1 MRSQKIQDSGF
12 KIQKFT
18 YFWLLE
24 TMENTNNLLEK
35 VTGISISDYAYDL
48 PDEKIAKYPLAERDQ
63 SKLLV
68 WKNGSIQDSQF
79 GNLPDFLPSNSLLI
93 FNNTKVIRARLH
105 FQKETGAKIEIFC
118 LDPIDPADY
127 QIAFQSTQ
135 SCVWK
140 CMIGNQK
147 KWKGEPLRKIIRIN
161 DTEIE
166 LSAEQTDPEN
176 NKSLILFR
184 WNNSNFEFAR
194 IIEHAGSLPIP
205 PYLNRETEQS
215 DLERYQTVYSKIK
228 GSVAAPT
235 AGLHF
240 TEKVFNHLTEDGH
253 EMAEL
258 TLHVGAGTF
267 QPVKSETI
275 SGHEMHSEH
284 LYISRDFLK
293 KLIHHSGKKIAVG
306 TTSVR
311 TLESLYWLGLQAY
324 KKPELSISDLKV
336 VQWEAYQEENCPIGA
351 NTAVN
356 ALIKLLE
363 RNQIDYLS
371 ASTQIIIAPGYQFR
385 IVDGLIT
392 NFHQPQSTLLL
403 LISAYLGEEWRTIYN
418 HALTNNYRF
427 LSYGD
432 SNLYLKF

>member
-1 MRSQKIQDSGF
+1 
-12 KIQKFT
+12 
-18 YFWLLE
+18 
-24 TMENTNNLLEK
+24 MENTNKLLEQ
-35 VTGISISDYAYDL
+35 VTGISIGDYAYEL
-48 PDEKIAKYPLAERDQ
+48 PDARIAKYPLAERDL

-68 WKNGSIQDSQF
+68 WKNGNIQDTQF
-79 GNLPDFLPSNSLLI
+79 RSLPEHLPANSLLI

-118 LDPIDPADY
+118 LDPHEPADY
-127 QIAFQSTQ
+127 QIAFQTTK

-147 KWKGEPLRKIIRIN
+147 KWKGERLRKTILI
-161 DTEIE
+161 DETEIE
-166 LSAEQTDPEN
+166 LCAEQIDQA
-176 NKSLILFR
+176 NKNLIRFS
-184 WNNSNFEFAR
+184 WNNPDFEFSR

-240 TEKVFNHLTEDGH
+240 TEKVFSHLQDEGH
-253 EMAEL
+253 ELAEL

-284 LYISRDFLK
+284 LYISRDFLN

-311 TLESLYWLGLQAY
+311 TLESLYWLGIQAI
-324 KKPELSISDLKV
+324 KNPEINIEDLKIS
-336 VQWEAYQEENCPIGA
+336 QWEAYQEDTSNIQDKA
-351 NTAVN
+351 ALA
-356 ALIKLLE
+356 ALIELLD
-363 RNQIDYLS
+363 RNQTDYLS

-403 LISAYLGEEWRTIYN
+403 LISAYLGDDWRKIYD
-418 HALTNNYRF
+418 HALANGYRF

-432 SNLYLKF
+432 SNLYLKTES

>member
-1 MRSQKIQDSGF
+1 
-12 KIQKFT
+12 
-18 YFWLLE
+18 
-24 TMENTNNLLEK
+24 MESTNKLLEK

-48 PDEKIAKYPLAERDQ
+48 PDEKIAKYPLDERDQ

-68 WKNGSIQDSQF
+68 WKNGLIQDSQF
-79 GNLPDFLPSNSLLI
+79 ENLPEFLPSNSLLI

-105 FQKETGAKIEIFC
+105 FQKETGAKIELFC
-118 LDPIDPADY
+118 LDPVDPSDY
-127 QIAFQSTQ
+127 QIAFQTTQ

-147 KWKGEPLRKIIRIN
+147 KWKGDRLRKIITI
-161 DTEIE
+161 DETEIE
-166 LSAEQTDPEN
+166 LCAEQTDPEN
-176 NKSLILFR
+176 NKSLIQFS
-184 WNNSNFEFAR
+184 WNNPDFEFSR
-194 IIEHAGSLPIP
+194 IIESAGSLPIP

-240 TEKVFNHLTEDGH
+240 TDKVFSHLTEDGH

-267 QPVKSETI
+267 QPVKSEI
-275 SGHEMHSEH
+275 LSGHEMHSEH

-293 KLIHHSGKKIAVG
+293 KLIGHSGKKIAVG

-311 TLESLYWLGLQAY
+311 TLESLYWLGLQAHQN
-324 KKPELSISDLKV
+324 PEMSISDLKV
-336 VQWEAYQEENCPIGA
+336 TQWEAYQAETSSIEA
-351 NTAVN
+351 NIALQ
-356 ALIKLLE
+356 ALIQLLE
-363 RNQIDYLS
+363 RNQAEYLS

-403 LISAYLGEEWRTIYN
+403 LISAYLGDEWQTIYD

-432 SNLYLKF
+432 SNLYLKS

>member
-1 MRSQKIQDSGF
+1 
-12 KIQKFT
+12 
-18 YFWLLE
+18 
-24 TMENTNNLLEK
+24 MENTNNLLEK

-48 PDEKIAKYPLAERDQ
+48 PDEKIAKYPLEARDQ

-68 WKNGSIQDSQF
+68 WKNGSIQDSHF
-79 GNLPDFLPSNSLLI
+79 GNLPEFLPPQSLLI

-118 LDPIDPADY
+118 LDPVDPADY
-127 QIAFQSTQ
+127 QISFQTTR
-135 SCVWK
+135 SCIWK

-147 KWKGEPLRKIIRIN
+147 KWKGESLRKIIRI
-161 DTEIE
+161 DDAEIE
-166 LSAEQTDPEN
+166 LCAEQTDPEN
-176 NKSLILFR
+176 NKSLIRFS
-184 WNNSNFEFAR
+184 WNNPDFEFSR

-240 TEKVFNHLTEDGH
+240 TEKVFSHLTDDGH
-253 EMAEL
+253 ELAEL

-293 KLIHHSGKKIAVG
+293 KLIYHSGKKIAVG

-311 TLESLYWLGLQAY
+311 TLESLYWLGLQALNN
-324 KKPELSISDLKV
+324 PEINPDDLKIT
-336 VQWEAYQEENCPIGA
+336 QWEAYQEKDCSIEA
-351 NTAVN
+351 NTALE
-356 ALIKLLE
+356 ALIKLLD
-363 RNQIDYLS
+363 RNQTDYLS

-418 HALTNNYRF
+418 HALANNYRF

-432 SNLYLKF
+432 SNLYLKS

>member
-1 MRSQKIQDSGF
+1 
-12 KIQKFT
+12 
-18 YFWLLE
+18 
-24 TMENTNNLLEK
+24 MENTNNLLEK
-35 VTGISISDYAYDL
+35 VTGISIKDYAYEL
-48 PDEKIAKYPLAERDQ
+48 PDARIAKYPLAERDQ

-68 WKNGSIQDSQF
+68 WKNGNIQDTQF
-79 GNLPDFLPSNSLLI
+79 RNLPEHLPANSLLI

-118 LDPIDPADY
+118 LDPHDPTDY
-127 QIAFQSTQ
+127 QIAFQTTK
-135 SCVWK
+135 SCIWK

-147 KWKGEPLRKIIRIN
+147 KWKGERLKKIIWI
-161 DTEIE
+161 DESEIE
-166 LSAEQTDPEN
+166 LCAEQIDPET
-176 NKSLILFR
+176 NKSLIRFS
-184 WNNSNFEFAR
+184 WNNSEFEFSR
-194 IIEHAGSLPIP
+194 IIENAGSLPIP

-240 TEKVFNHLTEDGH
+240 TEKVFDHLQDEGH
-253 EMAEL
+253 ELAEL

-284 LYISRDFLK
+284 LYISRDFLN
-293 KLIHHSGKKIAVG
+293 KLIHHFGKKIAVG

-311 TLESLYWLGLQAY
+311 TLESLYWLGVQAWQN
-324 KKPELSISDLKV
+324 PELNIEDLKV
-336 VQWEAYQEENCPIGA
+336 SQWEAYRENGNSIQA
-351 NTAVN
+351 NQ
-356 ALIKLLE
+356 ALKALVELLDKH
-363 RNQIDYLS
+363 QTDYLS

-403 LISAYLGEEWRTIYN
+403 LISAYLGGEWRAIYD
-418 HALTNNYRF
+418 HALANDYRF

-432 SNLYLKF
+432 SNLYLKD

>member
-1 MRSQKIQDSGF
+1 MKNEN
-12 KIQKFT
+12 K
-18 YFWLLE
+18 LLSE
-24 TMENTNNLLEK
+24 
-35 VTGISISDYAYDL
+35 VAGISISDYAYNL
-48 PDEKIAKYPLAERDQ
+48 PDAKIAKYPLSERDQ

-68 WKNGSIQDSQF
+68 WKNGEIQDSSF
-79 GNLPDFLPSNSLLI
+79 KSLPEFLPLNSLLI

-118 LDPIDPADY
+118 LDPFDPVDY
-127 QIAFQSTQ
+127 QIAFQTSD
-135 SCVWK
+135 SCIWK

-147 KWKGEPLRKIIRIN
+147 KWKGEVLRKTIWI
-161 DTEIE
+161 DEFEIE
-166 LSAEQTDPEN
+166 LKAEQTDPEN
-176 NKSLILFR
+176 NKNLIRFS
-184 WNNSNFEFAR
+184 WNNPDFEFSR
-194 IIEHAGSLPIP
+194 IIENAGSLPIP

-240 TEKVFNHLTEDGH
+240 TEKVFNHLADEGH

-275 SGHEMHSEH
+275 SDHEMHSEH
-284 LYISRDFLK
+284 LYISREFLN
-293 KLIHHSGKKIAVG
+293 KLISHSGKKIAIG

-311 TLESLYWLGLQAY
+311 TLESLYWIGLQAY
-324 KKPELSISDLKV
+324 MNPELNISDLKV
-336 VQWEAYQEENCPIGA
+336 TQWEAYQEKENSLPASDAIQ
-351 NTAVN
+351 
-356 ALIKLLE
+356 ALIKLLD
-363 RNQIDYLS
+363 RNKTDFLS
-371 ASTQIIIAPGYQFR
+371 ASTQIIIVPGYQFR
-385 IVDGLIT
+385 IIDGLIT

-403 LISAYLGEEWRTIYN
+403 LISAYLGDEWRRIYE
-418 HALTNNYRF
+418 HALKTDYRF

-432 SNLYLKF
+432 SNFYLKD

>member
-1 MRSQKIQDSGF
+1 
-12 KIQKFT
+12 
-18 YFWLLE
+18 
-24 TMENTNNLLEK
+24 MENTNNLLEK
-35 VTGISISDYAYDL
+35 VTGISIGDYAYDL
-48 PDEKIAKYPLAERDQ
+48 PDEKIAKYPLDERDQ

-68 WKNGSIQDSQF
+68 WRNGHIQNSQF
-79 GNLPDFLPSNSLLI
+79 GSLPDFLPSNSLLI

-118 LDPIDPADY
+118 LDPVDPADY
-127 QIAFQSTQ
+127 QISFQTTQ

-147 KWKGEPLRKIIRIN
+147 KWKGEPLRKIISIDN
-161 DTEIE
+161 TEIE
-166 LSAEQTDPEN
+166 LCAEQTDPEN
-176 NKSLILFR
+176 NKSLIRFS
-184 WNNSNFEFAR
+184 WNNPNFEFSR

-240 TEKVFNHLTEDGH
+240 TEKVFKHLTEDGH
-253 EMAEL
+253 ELAEL

-293 KLIHHSGKKIAVG
+293 KLIQHSGKKIAVG

-311 TLESLYWLGLQAY
+311 TLESLYWLGLQAHQN
-324 KKPELSISDLKV
+324 PDINIADLKIS
-336 VQWEAYQEENCPIGA
+336 QWEAYQSEELQISSIDA
-351 NTAVN
+351 LKALVN
-356 ALIKLLE
+356 LLD
-363 RNQIDYLS
+363 RNQTDYLS

-385 IVDGLIT
+385 IVDGMIT

-403 LISAYLGEEWRTIYN
+403 LISAYLGDEWRTIYK
-418 HALTNNYRF
+418 HALANDYRF

-432 SNLYLKF
+432 SNLYLKS

>member
-1 MRSQKIQDSGF
+1 MNSFCLNLLIL
-12 KIQKFT
+12 
-18 YFWLLE
+18 YFCNQF
-24 TMENTNNLLEK
+24 MENTNELLRK
-35 VTGISISDYAYDL
+35 VTGISISDYSYNL
-48 PDEKIAKYPLAERDQ
+48 PDAKIAKYPLAERDQ

-68 WKNGSIQDSQF
+68 WKHGQIQDARFQ
-79 GNLPDFLPSNSLLI
+79 NLADFLPSNSLLI

-105 FQKETGAKIEIFC
+105 FQKETGARIEIFC
-118 LDPIDPADY
+118 LDPHDPADY
-127 QIAFQSTQ
+127 QIAFQTTK

-147 KWKGEPLRKIIRIN
+147 KWKGEKLRKILRIDGF
-161 DTEIE
+161 DTELI
-166 LSAEQTDPEN
+166 AEQTNLGKD
-176 NKSLILFR
+176 KSLVKFS
-184 WNNSNFEFAR
+184 WNNPDFEFSR

-240 TEKVFNHLTEDGH
+240 TEKVISQLEKDGH

-267 QPVKSETI
+267 LQVKSETI

-284 LYISRDFLK
+284 LYISRDFLN
-293 KLIHHSGKKIAVG
+293 KLMIHSGKMIAVG

-311 TLESLYWLGLQAY
+311 TLESLYWLGVQAH
-324 KKPELSISDLKV
+324 KNPDMTIEGLKV
-336 VQWEAYQEENCPIGA
+336 SQWEAYQGNENLPSA
-351 NTAVN
+351 DA
-356 ALIKLLE
+356 ALHSLLNLLD
-363 RNQIDYLS
+363 RFQTDYLS

-403 LISAYLGEEWRTIYN
+403 LISAYLGEEWRVIYDY
-418 HALTNNYRF
+418 ALANNYRF

-432 SNLYLKF
+432 SNLYLKE

>member
-1 MRSQKIQDSGF
+1 
-12 KIQKFT
+12 
-18 YFWLLE
+18 
-24 TMENTNNLLEK
+24 MENTNNLLEK
-35 VTGISISDYAYDL
+35 VTGISISDYAYEL
-48 PDEKIAKYPLAERDQ
+48 PDEKIAKYPLEERDQ

-68 WKNGSIQDSQF
+68 WKNGDIQDSQF
-79 GNLPDFLPSNSLLI
+79 GNLPEFLPSNSLLI

-118 LDPIDPADY
+118 LDPVDPADY
-127 QIAFQSTQ
+127 QIAFQTTQ

-147 KWKGEPLRKIIRIN
+147 KWKGEPLRKIIRID

-166 LSAEQTDPEN
+166 LCAEQTDVEN
-176 NKSLILFR
+176 NKSLIRFS
-184 WNNSNFEFAR
+184 WNNPNFEFSR
-194 IIEHAGSLPIP
+194 IIEYAGSLPIP

-240 TEKVFNHLTEDGH
+240 TEKVFSHLTEDGH
-253 EMAEL
+253 ELAEL

-275 SGHEMHSEH
+275 LGHEMHSEH

-311 TLESLYWLGLQAY
+311 TLESLYWLGFQAHQ
-324 KKPELSISDLKV
+324 KPDINIANLKIT
-336 VQWEAYQEENCPIGA
+336 QWEAYQHNDGLIDA
-351 NTAVN
+351 NA
-356 ALIKLLE
+356 ALESLIQLLD
-363 RNQIDYLS
+363 RNQTDYLS

-403 LISAYLGEEWRTIYN
+403 LISAYLGEEWRRIYN
-418 HALTNNYRF
+418 YALANDYRF

-432 SNLYLKF
+432 SNLYLKS

>member
-1 MRSQKIQDSGF
+1 
-12 KIQKFT
+12 
-18 YFWLLE
+18 
-24 TMENTNNLLEK
+24 MENTNNLLEK
-35 VTGISISDYAYDL
+35 VRGISISDYAYDL
-48 PDEKIAKYPLAERDQ
+48 PDEKIAKYPLDERDQ

-68 WKNGSIQDSQF
+68 WKNGQIQDSQF
-79 GNLPDFLPSNSLLI
+79 GNLPEFLPSNSLLI

-105 FQKETGAKIEIFC
+105 FQKPTGAKIEIFC
-118 LDPIDPADY
+118 LDPVDPAEY
-127 QIAFQSTQ
+127 QISFQTTQ

-147 KWKGEPLRKIIRIN
+147 KWKGEPLRKIISID

-166 LSAEQTDPEN
+166 LCAEQTDPEN
-176 NKSLILFR
+176 NKSLIRFS
-184 WNNSNFEFAR
+184 WNNADFEFSR

-240 TEKVFNHLTEDGH
+240 TEKVFSHLTEDGH
-253 EMAEL
+253 ELAEL

-267 QPVKSETI
+267 QPVKSKII
-275 SGHEMHSEH
+275 SGHQMHAEH
-284 LYISRDFLK
+284 FYISRDFINS
-293 KLIHHSGKKIAVG
+293 LIHHKGKKIAVG

-311 TLESLYWLGLQAY
+311 TLESLYWLGLQAHQ
-324 KKPELSISDLKV
+324 KPNIDIADLKIS
-336 VQWEAYQEENCPIGA
+336 QWEAYQSEELQFSSMD
-351 NTAVN
+351 
-356 ALIKLLE
+356 ALKALADLLG
-363 RNQIDYLS
+363 RHQTDYLS
-371 ASTQIIIAPGYQFR
+371 ASTQIIIAPSYQFR

-403 LISAYLGEEWRTIYN
+403 LISAYLGDEWRTIYD
-418 HALTNNYRF
+418 HALANDYRF

-432 SNLYLKF
+432 SNLYLKS

>member
-1 MRSQKIQDSGF
+1 
-12 KIQKFT
+12 
-18 YFWLLE
+18 
-24 TMENTNNLLEK
+24 MESTNKLLEK

-48 PDEKIAKYPLAERDQ
+48 PDEKIAKYPLDERDQ

-68 WKNGSIQDSQF
+68 WKNGLIQDSQF
-79 GNLPDFLPSNSLLI
+79 GNLPEFLPSNSLLI

-105 FQKETGAKIEIFC
+105 FQKETGAKIELFC
-118 LDPIDPADY
+118 LDPVDPSDY
-127 QIAFQSTQ
+127 QIAFQTTQ

-147 KWKGEPLRKIIRIN
+147 KWKGDRLRKIITI
-161 DTEIE
+161 DETEIE
-166 LSAEQTDPEN
+166 LCAEQTDPEN
-176 NKSLILFR
+176 NKSLIRFS
-184 WNNSNFEFAR
+184 WNNPDFEFSR
-194 IIEHAGSLPIP
+194 IIEYAGSLPIP

-215 DLERYQTVYSKIK
+215 DLERYQTVYSKVK

-240 TEKVFNHLTEDGH
+240 TDKVFSHLTEDGH

-267 QPVKSETI
+267 QPVKSEI
-275 SGHEMHSEH
+275 LSGHEMHSEH

-293 KLIHHSGKKIAVG
+293 KLIGHSGKKIAVG

-311 TLESLYWLGLQAY
+311 TLESLYWLGLQAHQN
-324 KKPELSISDLKV
+324 PEISISDLKV
-336 VQWEAYQEENCPIGA
+336 TQWEAYQAEISSIEA
-351 NTAVN
+351 NN
-356 ALIKLLE
+356 ALQALIQLLE
-363 RNQIDYLS
+363 RNQTEYLS
-371 ASTQIIIAPGYQFR
+371 ASTQIIIVPGYQFR

-403 LISAYLGEEWRTIYN
+403 LISAYLGEEWRRIYN
-418 HALTNNYRF
+418 HALANNYRF